1 MSDAGEMKHEVSEV
15 MREADVGDFKIPPG
29 KDILRNPEQYK
40 PRRKQMKFTPKQE
53 RFIQLYVYHDLT
65 NTECA
70 HRAGYSFPAIAA
82 TKMLNDPRYTH
93 IQGKIQEMKDLEQR
107 KYEIT
112 FEKVARDLQK
122 IRDAAMEDGVY
133 GAAVQA
139 ELGRAKLAGLMID
152 KKEIKTGKID
162 QMDRSEVEARLM
174 ALIEKNEL
182 APKVIDPSEVE
193 VIDQEHEVEVE
204 DIEEEDL
211 EAEVEDVEDDV
222 VSDDDL
228 DEEADEDDDSFWEDD
243 DEDFPDDL
251 EDEAEGEG

>member
-1 MSDAGEMKHEVSEV
+1 M
-15 MREADVGDFKIPPG
+15 
-29 KDILRNPEQYK
+29 
-40 PRRKQMKFTPKQE
+40 
-53 RFIQLYVYHDLT
+53 
-65 NTECA
+65 
-70 HRAGYSFPAIAA
+70 
-82 TKMLNDPRYTH
+82 
-93 IQGKIQEMKDLEQR
+93 
-107 KYEIT
+107 
-112 FEKVARDLQK
+112 
-122 IRDAAMEDGVY
+122 Y

-193 VIDQEHEVEVE
+193 VIDQE
-204 DIEEEDL
+204 DIEVEDL

-228 DEEADEDDDSFWEDD
+228 DEEEADEDDDSFWEDD